1 MTGSG
6 IFAAGGEVEEDET
19 ASVTPIRPPS
29 KNYQVPFSAQI
40 SSFQRNR
47 NMLINVLLLF

>member
-29 KNYQVPFSAQI
+29 KNYQVPFSAR
-40 SSFQRNR
+40 F
-47 NMLINVLLLF
+47 LLFNKTGIC